1 MNTTIANQ
9 VIMEINKILTRLF
22 ERLAGYREERPSAGT
37 VYRLMGLAADILEVA
52 ETLQREVLDVVS
64 HEAVLDADVDTDYA
78 ALSVK
83 VLGMELED
91 KADADDDIREKTRI
105 ANDALGELSNML
117 SQIDGQLKRH
127 HKDEEYERLYENEKR
142 RYMSSGS
149 SGRARQKVEEWKD
162 MEGGRLQQE
171 QIADYIVEKLLHMF
185 EKNAL
190 AAGVEHVLRVKR
202 FPGEVDFEQVEIS
215 QKITK
220 TVYHHYTAL
229 RRIVDYNDG
238 CLVVDPVRVGKYFYL
253 NRHEEN
259 AKAHRSAFLNY
270 MHKIELAQGEMR
282 RLQEEMRR
290 LEEEAARLQA
300 ETARRQKKGSR
311 RLIQNVEELNYFA
324 PTKNL
329 QELLRQPWFKA
340 LRTNERYNQ
349 QWTDGFVSALMA
361 SEYKDGIAQDWA
373 IQGKRRKVTQI
384 KGYIVGLL
392 SDAGV
397 LKGSYDSIAAKIGLT
412 TDPRSFSRYMSQG
425 KKQPFAEWVS
435 DYVSEELNE

>member
-1 MNTTIANQ
+1 
-9 VIMEINKILTRLF
+9 MEVNNILTRLF
-22 ERLAGYREERPSAGT
+22 ARLAGYREERPSAGT
-37 VYRLMGLAADILEVA
+37 RFRLMGLAADIIEVT

-83 VLGMELED
+83 VLTMELED
-91 KADADDDIREKTRI
+91 KTDGDDDIREQTLL
-105 ANDALGELSNML
+105 ANEALGELSNVL
-117 SQIDGQLKRH
+117 SQIDVQLNRH
-127 HKDEEYERLYENEKR
+127 HKDEEYVRLYESERR
-142 RYMSSGS
+142 RYMNSGS
-149 SGRARQKVEEWKD
+149 SGRARQKFEEWRD
-162 MEGGRLQQE
+162 IEDGHPQQE
-171 QIADYIVEKLLHMF
+171 QIADFIVEKLLHMF

-190 AAGVEHVLRVKR
+190 AAGVDHILRAKR
-202 FPGEVDFEQVEIS
+202 FPDEVDFEQVEVS
-215 QKITK
+215 QKVTK
-220 TVYHHYTAL
+220 TVYHHYAAL
-229 RRIVDYNDG
+229 RKIVDFKDG

-253 NRHEEN
+253 NRHEDN

-270 MHKIELAQGEMR
+270 MHKIELAQEEKR

-290 LEEEAARLQA
+290 REEEAALRAA
-300 ETARRQKKGSR
+300 EAAKRRSKGGRRQVQR
-311 RLIQNVEELNYFA
+311 IEPLNYFA

-340 LRTNERYNQ
+340 LRTHERYNQ
-349 QWTDGFVSALMA
+349 QWTDDFVSALMA

-397 LKGSYDSIAAKIGLT
+397 LKGSYDSIAAHIGLT
-412 TDPRSFSRYMSQG
+412 DDPRSFSRYMGLG
-425 KKQPFAEWVS
+425 KKQPFAEWIS
-435 DYVSEELNE
+435 DYVSGSIKE